1 MNTNLASIDQLLA
14 GGGKTAKFETVG
26 ETHAGEIVSIDTRQV
41 NDYETGTPE
50 FWQDGRPKQQIVVT
64 FDTGK
69 QEGPDDDGHR
79 NLYIKGWGD
88 QLRAFR
94 DAARRLGR
102 NPQVG
107 DRITATYV
115 ADGEKKNPRF
125 NAPKLYQY
133 DIEPGTPGLSAM
145 LNDAAPATQA
155 QQATPAPTKAP
166 ASQAAP
172 QAQQGAQQ
180 GDQSQKI
187 KSMIMLGL
195 TNEQIAEALSLDQTV
210 VAYMREHIE

>member
-1 MNTNLASIDQLLA
+1 MNTTLASIDQLLA

-26 ETHAGEIVSIDTRQV
+26 ETHTGEIVSIDTRQV

-69 QEGPDDDGHR
+69 QESPDDDGHR

-145 LNDAAPATQA
+145 LNDSAPATQA
-155 QQATPAPTKAP
+155 QQAAPAP
-166 ASQAAP
+166 ASQP
-172 QAQQGAQQ
+172 GAQQPTQQ
-180 GDQSQKI
+180 GDQSQKV

-195 TNEQIAEALSLDQTV
+195 TDEQIAEALGLDQSV

>member
-145 LNDAAPATQA
+145 LNDSTQTAQA
-155 QQATPAPTKAP
+155 QQAAPAQAP
-166 ASQAAP
+166 ASQP
-172 QAQQGAQQ
+172 TAQQPTQQ
-180 GDQSQKI
+180 GDQSQKV

-195 TNEQIAEALSLDQTV
+195 TDEQIAEALGLEQSV
-210 VAYMREHIE
+210 IAYMREHIE

>member
-1 MNTNLASIDQLLA
+1 MNTTLASIDQLLA

-145 LNDAAPATQA
+145 LNDGA
-155 QQATPAPTKAP
+155 QT
-166 ASQAAP
+166 AP
-172 QAQQGAQQ
+172 QAQQAAPAQAQAPASQPGAQQPTQQ
-180 GDQSQKI
+180 GDQSQKV

-195 TNEQIAEALSLDQTV
+195 TDEQIAEALGLDQSV

>member
-64 FDTGK
+64 FDTGSP
-69 QEGPDDDGHR
+69 EGPDDDGHR

-145 LNDAAPATQA
+145 LNDTAPAGTQA
-155 QQATPAPTKAP
+155 QQAAP
-166 ASQAAP
+166 ATAAATASQP
-172 QAQQGAQQ
+172 TAQQPTQQ
-180 GDQSQKI
+180 GDQSQKV

-195 TNEQIAEALSLDQTV
+195 TDTQIAEALGLDQSV

>member
-14 GGGKTAKFETVG
+14 GGGKTAKFDTVG
-26 ETHAGEIVSIDTRQV
+26 DTHTGEIVSIDTRQV

-125 NAPKLYQY
+125 NTPKLYQY

-145 LNDAAPATQA
+145 LNEAAPATQPA
-155 QQATPAPTKAP
+155 QQATQAP
-166 ASQAAP
+166 ASQP
-172 QAQQGAQQ
+172 TAQQPAQQ
-180 GDQSQKI
+180 GDQSQKV

-195 TNEQIAEALSLDQTV
+195 TDTQIAEALGLDQSV

>member
-1 MNTNLASIDQLLA
+1 MNTTLASIDQLLA

-145 LNDAAPATQA
+145 LNDAAPAAASTQ
-155 QQATPAPTKAP
+155 
-166 ASQAAP
+166 QAAP
-172 QAQQGAQQ
+172 AAATASQPAAQQPTQQ
-180 GDQSQKI
+180 GDQSQKV
-187 KSMIMLGL
+187 KSMIMLGVDDAG
-195 TNEQIAEALSLDQTV
+195 IAAATGLDQSV
-210 VAYMREHIE
+210 IAYMRAHIE

>member
-1 MNTNLASIDQLLA
+1 MNTTLASIDQLLA

-64 FDTGK
+64 FDTGSPD
-69 QEGPDDDGHR
+69 GPDDDGHR

-145 LNDAAPATQA
+145 LNDSAPQTQTQQAAPATAAATASQPTA
-155 QQATPAPTKAP
+155 QQP
-166 ASQAAP
+166 
-172 QAQQGAQQ
+172 AQQ
-180 GDQSQKI
+180 GDQSQKV

-195 TNEQIAEALSLDQTV
+195 TDAQIAEALGLDQSV

>member
-1 MNTNLASIDQLLA
+1 MNTTLASIDQLLA

-26 ETHAGEIVSIDTRQV
+26 ETHTGEIVSIDTRQV

-145 LNDAAPATQA
+145 LNDSAPATQQA
-155 QQATPAPTKAP
+155 QQAAPAQAP
-166 ASQAAP
+166 ASQP
-172 QAQQGAQQ
+172 TQQ
-180 GDQSQKI
+180 GDQSQKV

-195 TNEQIAEALSLDQTV
+195 TDEQVAEALGLDQSV

>member
-1 MNTNLASIDQLLA
+1 MNTTLASIDQLLA

-50 FWQDGRPKQQIVVT
+50 VWQDGRPKQQIVVT

-69 QEGPDDDGHR
+69 PGGPDDDGHR

-145 LNDAAPATQA
+145 LNDSAPAPQA
-155 QQATPAPTKAP
+155 QQAQQAAPAQAQAP

-172 QAQQGAQQ
+172 QAQQG
-180 GDQSQKI
+180 DQSQKV

-195 TNEQIAEALSLDQTV
+195 TDEQIAEALGLDQSV

>member
-14 GGGKTAKFETVG
+14 GGGKTAKFDTVG
-26 ETHAGEIVSIDTRQV
+26 ETHTGEIISIDTRQV

-145 LNDAAPATQA
+145 LNDSTQTAQA
-155 QQATPAPTKAP
+155 QQAAPAQAP
-166 ASQAAP
+166 ASQP
-172 QAQQGAQQ
+172 TAQQPTQQ

-195 TNEQIAEALSLDQTV
+195 TDEQIAEALGLEQSV
-210 VAYMREHIE
+210 IAYMREHIE